1 MSEHERV
8 FGYTAEQ
15 VLQVATDYVGEQ
27 LDDCLSV
34 EEGYDLLANWFPTGE
49 RPQPEDPLEV
59 ARALL
64 EDRDKATHERNGGR
78 VRVEQF
84 KAWCQGGMG

>member
-1 MSEHERV
+1 MSEHEMV

-15 VLQVATDYVGEQ
+15 MLQLAADSLGEQ
-27 LDDCLSV
+27 LGECLSV

-78 VRVEQF
+78 VRVETF
-84 KAWCQGGMG
+84 KAWCRRGMG